1 MIYIGAIIIIVVQ
14 NPQPEDTSEV
24 PYEPSEATMQTTGAI
39 ASPPWTWTGAL
50 KAAAWGNRPTGGQT
64 RSPKGGPTR
73 NAPFPNLL
81 SPSGGGLS
89 DRPITPSPNF

>member
-39 ASPPWTWTGAL
+39 ACPRCDWHGVYDTQARAKQAYGGHKRFCNGRSTRTSPFNEPL
-50 KAAAWGNRPTGGQT
+50 
-64 RSPKGGPTR
+64 
-73 NAPFPNLL
+73 
-81 SPSGGGLS
+81 
-89 DRPITPSPNF
+89 